1 MTDYVPSALFIY
13 TQESESLCEQIE
25 SNPFGVDIT
34 LVAYDTLL
42 RNPQKWL
49 ENAEHV
55 VVSSPLSVLKKV
67 THFALDYRFSLG
79 LIPLSEQKEL
89 IKALSIPKSKDDAI
103 ELALRKDAQW
113 VDIVLCNGEILLFKA
128 TIGRI
133 PLLDTP
139 SDISPVQA
147 LTKVT
152 KNFKG
157 LRLLQFEIQVSGKP
171 KIKTAASGCMI
182 VQHYSGSLASR
193 LITNESSAT
202 DGMLSLIIVSPFSHL
217 AYLNFLL
224 QLYKSSIGIQRLPKV
239 IGYIKSRRID
249 IEPESPLNVVID
261 GETVTQTPLHCETL
275 PKAIRINAG
284 PWLKEENK
292 KNISSREKV
301 KVENLPKGKELNK
314 AKEKKIPFFSY
325 ASEERFRDL
334 FMALREDAEING
346 IYLVLML
353 LSTLLATVGL
363 YLNSSAVI
371 IGAML
376 LAPLMAPIVSLAM
389 GLLRNDH
396 KLLTNSIYKILI
408 GIFLALLASSLVSL
422 SFTYKPITDE
432 MQGRLNPSL
441 LDLAVAIISGI
452 AAAYSKSF
460 KEIIQSLAGVAI
472 AVALVPPLA
481 VAGIGLGRG
490 DFYFFLQP
498 FLLFS
503 TNLVGIVLAAA
514 FTFRILGFSPAVHNK
529 RHLGIVILALI
540 MISIPLYFSYER
552 IATKVT
558 FEQRLQKERFLVN
571 GKYIIIQKADISRQE
586 NRSIIIMKIL
596 ARETLSRNDLN
607 TLQKKFQHYFDTD
620 LVIRTEIIYIL

>member
-1 MTDYVPSALFIY
+1 MTNYVSSALFVY
-13 TQESESLCEQIE
+13 TQDTESLCEQLK
-25 SNPFGVDIT
+25 SNRFGTDIT
-34 LVAYDTLL
+34 FVTFDTLL
-42 RNPQKWL
+42 RNPEKWL
-49 ENAEHV
+49 QNAEHV
-55 VVSSPLSVLKKV
+55 VVSSPLNIIKKIV
-67 THFALDYRFSLG
+67 SLALDYQFSLG
-79 LIPLSEQKEL
+79 LIPISEQKDL
-89 IKALSIPKSKDDAI
+89 IKSLGLPKNKDEAI
-103 ELALRKDAQW
+103 ELALRKEAQW
-113 VDIVLCNGEILLFKA
+113 TDLVLCNGEILLFKA
-128 TIGRI
+128 TVGRI

-139 SDISPVQA
+139 ADISQLGA
-147 LTKVT
+147 LAKAT

-157 LRLLQFEIQVSGKP
+157 LRLLQFEFKISGKQTF
-171 KIKTAASGCMI
+171 KTAASGCMI
-182 VQHYSGSLASR
+182 VQHYLGSLASR
-193 LITNESSAT
+193 LISGDSSAT
-202 DGMLSLIIVSPFSHL
+202 DGMVSLIIVSPFSHL
-217 AYLNFLL
+217 AYLNFLF
-224 QLYKSSIGIQRLPKV
+224 QLYKSSIGTQRLPKV
-239 IGYIKSRRID
+239 IGYIKSRQID
-249 IEPESPLNVVID
+249 INPESPLDVVID
-261 GETVTQTPLHCETL
+261 GEVATQTPLHCETL
-275 PKAIRINAG
+275 PKAIRINVG
-284 PWLKEENK
+284 PWLKEENE
-292 KNISSREKV
+292 KNLSFREKV
-301 KVENLPKGKELNK
+301 KIDNLPKGKELNK

-334 FMALREDAEING
+334 FMALREDADING

-396 KLLTNSIYKILI
+396 RLLTNSVYKIMI
-408 GIFLALLASSLVSL
+408 GVFLALLASSLVSL

-441 LDLAVAIISGI
+441 LDLAVAIISGV

-481 VAGIGLGRG
+481 VAGIGIGRG
-490 DFYFFLQP
+490 DFYFFLQA

-529 RHLGIVILALI
+529 RHLGVVIVALI
-540 MISIPLYFSYER
+540 LISVPLYFSYER
-552 IATKVT
+552 IAEKVT

-571 GKYIIIQKADISRQE
+571 GKYIIVQKADISRQG

-607 TLQKKFQHYFDTD
+607 QLQKKFQHYFDTD